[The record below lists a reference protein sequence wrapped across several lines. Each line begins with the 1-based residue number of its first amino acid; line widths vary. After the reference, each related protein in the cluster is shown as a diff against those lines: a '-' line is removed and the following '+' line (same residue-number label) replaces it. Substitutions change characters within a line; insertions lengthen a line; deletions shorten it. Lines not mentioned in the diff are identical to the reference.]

1 MFIYGL
7 IVVTVCTCTYNTRH
21 TYTCTLSLSCRY
33 LRHHIMTLSIN
44 LCLLTLLLA
53 LPHALTFLVIKDFT
67 INSKDKAQQVVI
79 TAQSLVEQKKPI
91 MNLPNIFLPSSK
103 KHNNNEHPP
112 AAKSKEDDTG
122 GEIII
127 SDVIGRERSINIFA
141 GFTRDIENIS
151 NRLETNE
158 KNTTVLAPLNSEI
171 QKLPR
176 KPWEDL
182 KDYETL
188 GEQAYDGSGG
198 QERAHKNLQKFV
210 EAHIVPQSPWKE
222 GQKVSSLGGGQVWW
236 EERDGKKF
244 VRGFLRLS
252 KLDLLASC

>member
-1 MFIYGL
+1 
-7 IVVTVCTCTYNTRH
+7 
-21 TYTCTLSLSCRY
+21 
-33 LRHHIMTLSIN
+33 MTLSIN
-44 LCLLTLLLA
+44 LRLLTLLLA
-53 LPHALTFLVIKDFT
+53 LPHALTFLIIPDFT
-67 INSKDKAQQVVI
+67 INSKDKSQVVI
-79 TAQSLVEQKKPI
+79 TAQSEEQKPI

-103 KHNNNEHPP
+103 QHSKDP
-112 AAKSKEDDTG
+112 AAKEDT

-141 GFTRDIENIS
+141 GFTRDIEDIS
-151 NRLETNE
+151 NRLETNVE
-158 KNTTVLAPLNSEI
+158 NSTVLAPLNSEI

-182 KDYETL
+182 RDYETL

-210 EAHIVPQSPWKE
+210 EAHIVPQSPWEE

-236 EERDGKKF
+236 EERDGKNF
-244 VRGFLRLS
+244 VRFLLS
-252 KLDLLASC
+252 N

>member
-1 MFIYGL
+1 MYG
-7 IVVTVCTCTYNTRH
+7 RH
-21 TYTCTLSLSCRY
+21 TYTCTLSLLCRY

-44 LCLLTLLLA
+44 LRLLILLLA
-53 LPHALTFLVIKDFT
+53 LPHALTFLVITDFT
-67 INSKDKAQQVVI
+67 INSKDKAQVVI
-79 TAQSLVEQKKPI
+79 TAQSVEQKKPI

-103 KHNNNEHPP
+103 QHSNDP
-112 AAKSKEDDTG
+112 AAKEDT

-141 GFTRDIENIS
+141 GFTRDIEDIS
-151 NRLETNE
+151 NRLETNTE
-158 KNTTVLAPLNSEI
+158 NTTVLAPLNSEI

-182 KDYETL
+182 SDYETL

-244 VRGFLRLS
+244 VKVPSL
-252 KLDLLASC
+252 KLDLLLLLLWRFC